1 VSDLTH
7 LRITALAGGIGA
19 ARFLVGLTAILDPA
33 QITIIANTGDDI
45 ELHGLRICPD
55 IDTVIYTLAG
65 CVNEEMGWGL
75 AGDTFEFLKW
85 ISRYGEPVWFNL
97 GDRDV
102 ATHVYRT
109 QQLGRG
115 SSLSEVTDSIR
126 RSLGVG
132 SRILPMTDDY
142 APTRVVTEE
151 GETHLQEY
159 FVRHRAEPRV
169 RSINLDAAKAS
180 RPAPG
185 VAGAIL
191 EADAV
196 VMCPSNPFISIGP
209 ILAVPGIREALSRT
223 AAPVAAVTPIVGGK
237 ALKGPAARMLSDLGH
252 ETSALG
258 VARLYS
264 DFIDLFVLDDV
275 DAAMAP
281 AIEEL
286 GLCVMVT
293 DTIMSS
299 FERKRQLASE
309 VVAAVV
315 KGGLQN
321 EN

>member
-1 VSDLTH
+1 VSDPSH

-33 QITIIANTGDDI
+33 QITIIANVGDDI
-45 ELHGLRICPD
+45 ELYGLRVCPD

-65 CVNEEMGWGL
+65 CVNEETGWGL
-75 AGDTFEFLKW
+75 AGDTFEFLKS
-85 ISRYGEPVWFNL
+85 ISRYGESVWFNL
-97 GDRDV
+97 GDRDL

-109 QQLGRG
+109 QQLRRG

-132 SRILPMTDDY
+132 SRVLPMTDDY
-142 APTRVVTEE
+142 APTRVVTEQ
-151 GETHLQEY
+151 GEMHLQEY
-159 FVRHRAEPRV
+159 FVRHLAEPRV

-185 VAGAIL
+185 VAGALL
-191 EADAV
+191 EANAV
-196 VMCPSNPFISIGP
+196 VICPSNPFISIGP
-209 ILAVPGIREALSRT
+209 LLAVPGIREALSRT
-223 AAPVAAVTPIVGGK
+223 AAAVAAVTPIVGGR

-252 ETSALG
+252 EASALG

-264 DFIDLFVLDDV
+264 DFIDLFVLDEV

-286 GLCVMVT
+286 GLCVMVS

-309 VVAAVV
+309 VVAAAA
-315 KGGLQN
+315 KRGLQN

>member
-1 VSDLTH
+1 VSDLSH
-7 LRITALAGGIGA
+7 VRITALAGGIGA
-19 ARFLVGLTAILDPA
+19 ARFLVGLAAVLDPQ
-33 QITIIANTGDDI
+33 QITVIANTGDDI
-45 ELHGLRICPD
+45 ELYGLRVCPD
-55 IDTVIYTLAG
+55 IDTVVYTLAA
-65 CVNEEMGWGL
+65 CVNEETGWGL

-85 ISRYGEPVWFNL
+85 ISRYGEPIWFNL
-97 GDRDV
+97 GDRDL
-102 ATHVYRT
+102 ATHVHRT
-109 QQLGRG
+109 QQLRRG
-115 SSLSEVTDSIR
+115 SSLSDVTDSIR

-132 SRILPMTDDY
+132 SRILPMTDAY
-142 APTRVVTEE
+142 APTRVVTED
-151 GETHLQEY
+151 GEMHLQEY
-159 FVRHRAEPRV
+159 FVRYRAEPRV
-169 RSINLDAAKAS
+169 RSINLDAANAS

-196 VMCPSNPFISIGP
+196 VICPSNPFISIGP

-252 ETSALG
+252 EASALG

-264 DFIDLFVLDDV
+264 DFIDLFVLDEV

-286 GLCVMVT
+286 GPRVVVT
-293 DTIMSS
+293 DTIMNS

-309 VVAAVV
+309 VVAAVG
-315 KGGLQN
+315 KG
-321 EN
+321 EIAK